1 MQTCTLHTL
10 CELEYI
16 LPTVDNSQGT
26 VRLDLANVPG
36 AEESLGV
43 CNQADTTLNAHLHHC
58 TLPLSVL
65 LQRNACVYLTNGHA
79 NVTLP

>member
-26 VRLDLANVPG
+26 VRLDLANVPS

-43 CNQADTTLNAHLHHC
+43 CNQADATLKAHLHHSN
-58 TLPLSVL
+58 LPLRVL
-65 LQRNACVYLTNGHA
+65 RRSSYVYLTNGHA